1 MSVQISA
8 TPWQDVEADWLI
20 VPTVEDNLSAGSLG
34 KLDELTSGLIK
45 RNFEREDF
53 SGKTAE
59 MCQLPDPAG
68 LTATRLCLLGLGSA
82 DELDGEAFRKALR
95 TLIRSLAR
103 KEGLNLAIIVEPDL
117 LGSFSPEQAS
127 EIIAEAVE
135 VGTRGQ
141 DLYREKPKRFPL
153 ESLTILSENDDL
165 AEAADRGTILGA
177 AINITR
183 DVVNSPPNAIYPI
196 SFAEL
201 AEELCADQDLICTV
215 LDEDKL
221 TEERMG
227 SMLAVATG
235 SDNPARLVI
244 IEYKGGGAD
253 DPVLA
258 LVGKGVTFDSGGLS
272 LKPSDSMK
280 EMKMDMAGAGTVLG
294 AIMAISKLKLPVN
307 VTGYMGLVE
316 NMVSGSSYKLG
327 DVLTA
332 RNGLTIE
339 VLNTDAEGRLVLA
352 DVLTYACDQ
361 GATKLIDLATLTGAC
376 MVALG
381 TEITGLFSND
391 KSWSETVKQAAE
403 TTNEPVWEMP
413 MHGYFKDQLKS
424 DVAEIKNVGPRWGG
438 SITAAKFLEHFVD
451 GKPWVHLDIAGPAFM
466 ESEKPERD
474 GGATG
479 AMLRTLVEVARGFKG

>member
-1 MSVQISA
+1 MIKKIS
-8 TPWQDVEADWLI
+8 D
-20 VPTVEDNLSAGSLG
+20 
-34 KLDELTSGLIK
+34 
-45 RNFEREDF
+45 REDF
-53 SGKTAE
+53 SGKVAE
-59 MCQLPDPAG
+59 LYQHPDPAG
-68 LTATRLCLLGLGSA
+68 LAASRLCLVGLGSA
-82 DELDGEAFRKALR
+82 EKLTGEIFRKAMR
-95 TLIRSLAR
+95 TLIRNLSR
-103 KEGLNLAIIVEPDL
+103 KEGLDLAIIIEPDL
-117 LGSFSPEQAS
+117 IADLCPEYAS

-141 DLYREKPKRFPL
+141 DLYREKPKRHPL

-165 AEAADRGTILGA
+165 AAAADRGTILGA

-201 AEELCADQDLICTV
+201 AQELASDYDLPCTV
-215 LDEDKL
+215 LDEDQL
-221 TEERMG
+221 ADERMG
-227 SMLAVATG
+227 SMLAVGTG
-235 SDNPARLVI
+235 SDNPARLVV
-244 IEYKGGGAD
+244 IEYRGGSET

-294 AIMAISKLKLPVN
+294 AMMAISKLELPVN

-332 RNGLTIE
+332 RNGVTIE

-352 DVLTYACDQ
+352 DVLTYAVDQ
-361 GATKLIDLATLTGAC
+361 GAEKLIDLATLTGAC

-381 TEITGLFSND
+381 TEITGLFSNNGD
-391 KSWSETVKQAAE
+391 WADAVKEAAE
-403 TTNEPVWEMP
+403 TANELVWEMP
-413 MHGYFKDQLKS
+413 MHDFFGDQLKS
-424 DVAEIKNVGPRWGG
+424 EVSEIKNIGPRWGG

-466 ESEKPERD
+466 ESEKPDRD

-479 AMLRTLVEVARGFKG
+479 AMVRTLVEVARKFKE